1 MGFRRRGKRMKAIR
15 AVLPVL
21 FLAFLLD
28 AGCSMFKEG
37 VPQWSGS
44 GFVRPEFLE
53 YRNVA
58 VLPFEGD
65 PKGEA
70 SAAFTLSFH
79 ERFPEMTVVDRKG
92 ILERFKEQDLHP
104 NRIDEATR
112 AAIGKA
118 FDVQAVIVGSV
129 YYPSIVRWLLQV
141 RIIDVKTGASMG
153 GSLVEVNFAGAMGL
167 KEGCRLAVQELKPR

>member
-1 MGFRRRGKRMKAIR
+1 LKEFDEEKEVKATRLTLII
-15 AVLPVL
+15 LSCLL
-21 FLAFLLD
+21 FLHT
-28 AGCSMFKEG
+28 GCSLFKEG

-44 GFVRPEFLE
+44 GFIRPEFLE
-53 YRNVA
+53 YRRVA
-58 VLPFEGD
+58 ILPFEGD
-65 PKGEA
+65 PKGE
-70 SAAFTLSFH
+70 SSEAFTLSFR
-79 ERFPEMTVVDRKG
+79 ERFQEMMVVDRKR

-104 NRIDEATR
+104 NRIDEVTR

-141 RIIDVKTGASMG
+141 RIIDVKMGKSMG
-153 GSLVEVNFAGAMGL
+153 GALVEVDFAGAMGL